1 MIYYLNT
8 SHVYRGLGSVFS
20 KQIIMLMGGD
30 NLYPVNIYALT
41 RVSDPVFVS
50 KLERQMSGR
59 NGYLKIRK
67 WEIEGL
73 KAFCGKLCGSLPDAA
88 EYDFYYSFVLPKLG
102 KEFDLLRI
110 CSDCVINIELKS
122 GNVTD
127 EVIRRQLVQNRA
139 YLSML
144 GLNMYFFTYVSGSD
158 RLVRLTHSDR
168 LVEASWEELRAAL
181 EKSGESY
188 KGEIEDLFK
197 EERYL
202 ISPLTDPE
210 KFLRKE
216 YFLTS
221 QQRDIKKQIVR
232 HIRQASEEGLT
243 AAPQGFTG
251 FPGTGK
257 TILLYDIAME
267 LSKKEPVCIF
277 HLGSYMQELAHLDR
291 RLKRIDFYYGR
302 EAFENEI
309 KTEYRAILV
318 DEGHNMDR
326 LMMEKLTEL
335 SAEWNAPIVISYDRE
350 DALSLEE
357 QGESGSLLIEAM
369 EGFEGYR
376 LTNRIRLNTEL
387 SGFIRAVMHYGF
399 GERRRSYPSVSV
411 AYASDEAEATVILG
425 IFEKDGYE
433 FIRDTSLEDTG
444 YTGRQ
449 VSIAEAEG
457 REYPKVVM
465 LMDESFYY
473 DGKSYLRHGGED
485 DDAQAVR
492 NLFRGLSRA
501 KEKIAVVVKG
511 NEEVFGRL
519 MSVLQPL

>member
-1 MIYYLNT
+1 M
-8 SHVYRGLGSVFS
+8 
-20 KQIIMLMGGD
+20 
-30 NLYPVNIYALT
+30 YPVNIYALT
-41 RVSDPVFVS
+41 RVSDTVCVS

-59 NGYLKIRK
+59 PRCLKIRK
-67 WEIEGL
+67 WELEGL
-73 KAFCGKLCGSLPDAA
+73 KAFCGKMCGSMPEAA

-110 CSDCVINIELKS
+110 YTDCVINIELKS

-127 EVIRRQLVQNRA
+127 EVIRRQLVQNKA

-144 GLNMYFFTYVSGSD
+144 GINMYFFTYVSGSD

-168 LVEASWEELRAAL
+168 LVESTWEELKTAL
-181 EKSGESY
+181 EKSGECY

-216 YFLTS
+216 YYLTS
-221 QQRDIKKQIVR
+221 QQRDIKKQILR
-232 HIRQASEEGLT
+232 RLRQASEDEI
-243 AAPQGFTG
+243 AVPQGFTG

-267 LSKKEPVCIF
+267 LSKKDPVCIF

-309 KTEYRAILV
+309 NTEYRAILV
-318 DEGHNMDR
+318 DEGHNMDLR
-326 LMMEKLTEL
+326 MMEKLKEL
-335 SAEWNAPIVISYDRE
+335 SDRWNAPIVISYDRE
-350 DALSLEE
+350 DALSLDE
-357 QGESGSLLIEAM
+357 QGTCGSTLIEALD
-369 EGFEGYR
+369 GFKGYR

-399 GERRRSYPSVSV
+399 GELRRAYPSVSV
-411 AYASDEAEATVILG
+411 AYASDEAEAAVLLG
-425 IFEKDGYE
+425 IFEKEGYE
-433 FIRDTSLEDTG
+433 FIRDTALVNFG
-444 YTGRQ
+444 YTGLQ

-457 REYPKVVM
+457 REYPRVVM
-465 LMDESFYY
+465 IIDETFYY
-473 DGKSYLRHGGED
+473 DGKSYLRHGN
-485 DDAQAVR
+485 DDADTQAVR

-511 NEEVFGRL
+511 NEEVFSRL
-519 MSVLQPL
+519 MSILQPM

>member
-1 MIYYLNT
+1 M
-8 SHVYRGLGSVFS
+8 
-20 KQIIMLMGGD
+20 
-30 NLYPVNIYALT
+30 YPVNIYALT
-41 RVSDPVFVS
+41 RVSDPVCVS

-59 NGYLKIRK
+59 SGCLKIRQ
-67 WEIEGL
+67 WELEGL
-73 KAFCGKLCGSLPDAA
+73 KAFCGKLCGFMADAV
-88 EYDFYYSFVLPKLG
+88 EYDFFYSFVLPKLG

-110 CSDCVINIELKS
+110 YSDCVINIELKS

-127 EVIRRQLVQNRA
+127 EVIRRQLVQNKA
-139 YLSML
+139 YLAML
-144 GLNMYFFTYVSGSD
+144 GLDMYFFTYVSGSD

-168 LVEASWEELRAAL
+168 LVEASWEEMRAVL
-181 EKSGESY
+181 EKGRDCY
-188 KGEIEDLFK
+188 NGRIEELFK

-221 QQRDIKKQIVR
+221 QQRDIKKQILR
-232 HIRQASEEGLT
+232 RLRQASAEGVV

-267 LSKKEPVCIF
+267 LSRKDPVCIF

-309 KTEYRAILV
+309 TAGYRTILV
-318 DEGHNMDR
+318 DEGHNMDGR
-326 LMMEKLTEL
+326 MLKKLMEL
-335 SAEWNAPIVISYDRE
+335 SDNWNAPIVISYDRE
-350 DALSLEE
+350 DAVAVEE
-357 QGESGSLLIEAM
+357 QGECGSSLIEAL
-369 EGFEGYR
+369 EGFKGYR

-387 SGFIRAVMHYGF
+387 SGFIRAVMHYGY
-399 GERRRSYPSVSV
+399 GERRRAYPSVSLV
-411 AYASDEAEATVILG
+411 YASNDSEADSLLG
-425 IFEKDGYE
+425 IFTKEGYE
-433 FIRDTSLEDTG
+433 FICDASLGETG
-444 YTGRQ
+444 YAGRQ

-465 LMDESFYY
+465 LIDKSFYY
-473 DGKSYLRHGGED
+473 DERACLRHGDNNDET
-485 DDAQAVR
+485 QAVR

-501 KEKIAVVVKG
+501 KEKIALVVKG
-511 NEEVFGRL
+511 NEQVFSRL
-519 MSVLQPL
+519 LSLLQPA

>member
-1 MIYYLNT
+1 MRPI
-8 SHVYRGLGSVFS
+8 
-20 KQIIMLMGGD
+20 
-30 NLYPVNIYALT
+30 NIYALT
-41 RVSDPVFVS
+41 RVTDKQPVS
-50 KLERQMSGR
+50 GLERQMSGR
-59 NGYLKIRK
+59 SGYLKIRK
-67 WEIEGL
+67 WELEGL
-73 KAFCGKLCGSLPDAA
+73 KAFCGKLCESVPDAA
-88 EYDFYYSFVLPKLG
+88 EYDFFYSFVLPKLG

-110 CSDCVINIELKS
+110 YDDCVINIELKS

-127 EVIRRQLVQNRA
+127 EVIRRQLEQNKA
-139 YLSML
+139 YLAML
-144 GLNMYFFTYVSGSD
+144 GLNMYFFTYVSGND
-158 RLVRLTHSDR
+158 RLVRLTHSGR
-168 LVEASWEELRAAL
+168 LVEASWEELKVIL
-181 EKSGESY
+181 EKSGECYS
-188 KGEIEDLFK
+188 GEIEDLFK

-221 QQRDIKKQIVR
+221 QQRDIKKQILR
-232 HIRQASEEGLT
+232 RIRQASEEGIV
-243 AAPQGFTG
+243 APPQGFTG

-267 LSKKEPVCIF
+267 LSKKDPVCIF

-318 DEGHNMDR
+318 DEGHNMDSR
-326 LMMEKLTEL
+326 MLEKLMDL
-335 SAEWNAPIVISYDRE
+335 SAGWNAPIVISYDRE
-350 DALSLEE
+350 DALSSEE
-357 QGESGSLLIEAM
+357 QGDCGGMLVEAIED
-369 EGFEGYR
+369 FKGYR
-376 LTNRIRLNTEL
+376 LTNRIRLNSEL

-399 GERRRSYPSVSV
+399 GERRRSYPSVSLV
-411 AYASDEAEATVILG
+411 YASDEAEASTLLG
-425 IFEKDGYE
+425 VFEKEGYE
-433 FIRDTSLEDTG
+433 FIRDNSLTDTG
-444 YTGRQ
+444 YAGKQ

-473 DGKSYLRHGGED
+473 DEKSYLRHGAND
-485 DDAQAVR
+485 DSQAVR

-511 NEEVFGRL
+511 NEAVFGRL
-519 MSVLQPL
+519 MSMLQPL

>member
-1 MIYYLNT
+1 MRPI
-8 SHVYRGLGSVFS
+8 
-20 KQIIMLMGGD
+20 
-30 NLYPVNIYALT
+30 NIYALT
-41 RVSDPVFVS
+41 RVADMQFVS
-50 KLERQMSGR
+50 RLERQMSGR
-59 NGYLKIRK
+59 SGFLKIRK
-67 WEIEGL
+67 WEMEGL
-73 KAFCGKLCGSLPDAA
+73 RAFCGKLCGFMPDAA

-110 CSDCVINIELKS
+110 YDDCVINIELKS

-127 EVIRRQLVQNRA
+127 EVIRRQLEQNKA
-139 YLSML
+139 YLAML

-158 RLVRLTHSDR
+158 RLVRLTHSGR
-168 LVEASWEELRAAL
+168 LVDASWDELRSVL
-181 EKSGESY
+181 EKNVECYQGD
-188 KGEIEDLFK
+188 IEDFFK
-197 EERYL
+197 EDRYL

-232 HIRQASEEGLT
+232 RIRQAPEEGVI
-243 AAPQGFTG
+243 APPQGFTG

-302 EAFENEI
+302 EAFETEI
-309 KTEYRAILV
+309 RTEYRAILV
-318 DEGHNMDR
+318 DEGHNMDN
-326 LMMEKLTEL
+326 LMLEKLMDL
-335 SAEWNAPIVISYDRE
+335 SVKWNAPIVISYDRE
-350 DALSLEE
+350 DALSSEE
-357 QGESGSLLIEAM
+357 QGECGSLLVEAM
-369 EGFEGYR
+369 KDFKGYR

-399 GERRRSYPSVSV
+399 GERRRSYPSVSI
-411 AYASDEAEATVILG
+411 AYASDESEATTLLG
-425 IFEKDGYE
+425 IYAKAGYE
-433 FIRDTSLEDTG
+433 FIRDTSLEDFG
-444 YTGRQ
+444 YAGSQ
-449 VSIAEAEG
+449 VSISEAEG

-473 DGKSYLRHGGED
+473 DEKSYLRHGNNAED
-485 DDAQAVR
+485 TQAVR

-501 KEKIAVVVKG
+501 KEKVAVVIKG
-511 NEEVFGRL
+511 NEPVFGRL
-519 MSVLQPL
+519 MSMLQPM